1 MCLVFRRSIVDYE
14 RNAFFRRRPNNRILI
29 AVNARPQPG
38 SGTVA
43 TRVIVK
49 FESSE
54 KESST
59 SPKIGFKSNSNCD
72 PSTNSKTQLESC
84 GKNPFEIRE
93 YDIRVDL
100 ARSLSSNEGR
110 NVRDSYRASEAK
122 GS

>member
-1 MCLVFRRSIVDYE
+1 VPSLQTIRCWGKDVFSIVT
-14 RNAFFRRRPNNRILI
+14 NAPRLHRI
-29 AVNARPQPG
+29 
-38 SGTVA
+38 
-43 TRVIVK
+43 
-49 FESSE
+49 SSN
-54 KESST
+54 
-59 SPKIGFKSNSNCD
+59 P
-72 PSTNSKTQLESC
+72 KTQLESC